1 MVLLARTRALLRRVE
16 EQAVQQMPVAEIVL
30 GGLRISVASQE
41 VWLDGENIQLT
52 TQEFELLHMLARHAG
67 TILSRD
73 DIFHRLRGIDYDGL
87 DRSIDG
93 RISKLRRKLG
103 DSATAPSR
111 IKTVWGKG
119 YLLVRQFLFR
129 TYLVLVAG
137 LLVTAALLDMGFGY
151 LETKL
156 SPEED
161 QWLATSFDLIEH
173 ELGTIPE
180 DRRDAA
186 AQRLSEEIG
195 IGIQL
200 LQTDDVVST
209 AASPPGT
216 ATLVD
221 AAGNTS
227 YLRDAPSLNGLIR
240 LGPVAQQ
247 RESLLLSMLP
257 PLFYLS
263 IFVVVG
269 LWLRPL
275 LKDLNLITSA
285 AQRFAADYREPL
297 STAGDATQLTG
308 LARNLD
314 DMSTRLSGLI
324 RNQKELIAAL
334 SHEMRTPLAR
344 IRFALAVLANKR
356 EEDFQEQL
364 DELSNDV
371 QEIDQLIATML
382 NYARLDHPD
391 LRMTWQDVPL
401 EAWLT
406 QTMEKCQQPGKYI
419 AVETSESGD
428 ELWMD
433 PRLMGLALS
442 NLLVNAGHYAKENV
456 RCTVRYSEGQY
467 RIDVEDDGK
476 GIPDAERESIFKAFT
491 RIDDSRNRETGG
503 YGLGLA
509 IVARIA
515 TLHGGSVIA
524 GQSDDLGGAMFTL
537 SWAKPEN

>member
-1 MVLLARTRALLRRVE
+1 MGRAGVKHLS
-16 EQAVQQMPVAEIVL
+16 L
-30 GGLRISVASQE
+30 G
-41 VWLDGENIQLT
+41 
-52 TQEFELLHMLARHAG
+52 RH
-67 TILSRD
+67 
-73 DIFHRLRGIDYDGL
+73 
-87 DRSIDG
+87 
-93 RISKLRRKLG
+93 
-103 DSATAPSR
+103 
-111 IKTVWGKG
+111 
-119 YLLVRQFLFR
+119 RQFLFR

-391 LRMTWQDVPL
+391 LRMTWQGVPL

>member
-1 MVLLARTRALLRRVE
+1 MGRAGVKHLS
-16 EQAVQQMPVAEIVL
+16 L
-30 GGLRISVASQE
+30 G
-41 VWLDGENIQLT
+41 
-52 TQEFELLHMLARHAG
+52 RH
-67 TILSRD
+67 
-73 DIFHRLRGIDYDGL
+73 
-87 DRSIDG
+87 
-93 RISKLRRKLG
+93 
-103 DSATAPSR
+103 
-111 IKTVWGKG
+111 
-119 YLLVRQFLFR
+119 RQFLFR

-491 RIDDSRNRETGG
+491 RIDDSRNRETVDTVLVSQSLRESPHCMEVVSSPGNRTI
-503 YGLGLA
+503 LA
-509 IVARIA
+509 VQCLR
-515 TLHGGSVIA
+515 
-524 GQSDDLGGAMFTL
+524 
-537 SWAKPEN
+537 